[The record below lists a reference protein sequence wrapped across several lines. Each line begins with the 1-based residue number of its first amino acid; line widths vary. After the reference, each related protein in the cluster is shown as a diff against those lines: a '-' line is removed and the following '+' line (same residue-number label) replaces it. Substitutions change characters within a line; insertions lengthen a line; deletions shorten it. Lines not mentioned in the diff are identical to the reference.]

1 MNPEEESEIVL
12 WDWLKTKGIN
22 VKEVYFNRINKLNAP
37 TFQTSGL
44 NKKPDFIVKIDRGYG
59 TEFIAIEIKNTKNSR
74 NVHDSGKILLYYEN
88 FILKKT
94 KYLIDGKEIEVKHFV
109 VATEKSKEGKLFN
122 EDDTIISN
130 QDSSDEWRKTNSKL
144 KLIPEFEYQRTSDF
158 LRRLWAEWRTL
169 RKKLDFKESP
179 SIGILI
185 ANPTKDN
192 NPHLFSII
200 YTDWLDNKSWKQR
213 FWRL

>member
-94 KYLIDGKEIEVKHFV
+94 KYLIDGKEIEVKQ
-109 VATEKSKEGKLFN
+109 TCLLN
-122 EDDTIISN
+122 L
-130 QDSSDEWRKTNSKL
+130 SSSVRN
-144 KLIPEFEYQRTSDF
+144 I
-158 LRRLWAEWRTL
+158 
-169 RKKLDFKESP
+169 
-179 SIGILI
+179 
-185 ANPTKDN
+185 NPF
-192 NPHLFSII
+192 P
-200 YTDWLDNKSWKQR
+200 
-213 FWRL
+213 